1 MPTSSQA
8 PVSASAMEKFK
19 DTFRCAKYVSTPLM
33 IIRTADPSSTMH
45 LIATDLFDPAEYDFP
60 ILSWDIADGFKVVR
74 DSQEAAQTNQ
84 KGYKSLATA
93 APSPGP
99 GLGNRPAAAMLKLR
113 DIQQGTIVFFANAHR
128 YLGDLDVIQA
138 LHNLRAC
145 FAEKNRT
152 LVLLTIPGARI
163 PAELTDHV
171 FALDEPLPTRED
183 LQQVVEETVAEA
195 RTQNEDMAPVS
206 QRQMVQ
212 ATDALLGLTVFSAQ
226 QTIAMSLTL
235 QGLNLERVWERKVKI
250 IEETPGLSVWK
261 GGQTFDDIAG
271 YDNAKRYLRLLV
283 QRDDPPKAIVFFDE
297 IEKHLAGHGGESSP
311 VKTEMIGEFLTW
323 AQDKGVEGVIFVGPS
338 GTGKSE
344 MAKAAGNSIDAPT
357 IVFNFSAT
365 QAKHV
370 GESGDRLRGCL
381 QKIEAISQNKAL
393 FIATSNNIAGLPAE
407 LRRRFNKGILF
418 FDLPDVDA
426 RAAIWDLYCR
436 KYNLSGKRPSDTDW
450 SGSDIKNCCLN
461 ALQMKIPLLEAAQFI
476 TAEGIS
482 AKDQLR
488 ALRQYA
494 SGRYLDASKP
504 GLYQFDER
512 ATQLAPTRGRAMKL
526 ASAK

>member
-1 MPTSSQA
+1 
-8 PVSASAMEKFK
+8 MEKFK

-33 IIRTADPSSTMH
+33 MVRTADPSSTIH
-45 LIATDLFDPAEYDFP
+45 LIANDLFNPSEDDFP
-60 ILSWDIADGFKVVR
+60 MLSWDIADGFKVVR
-74 DSQEAAQTNQ
+74 DSGQAAEPDQ
-84 KGYKSLATA
+84 KGYKTLAA
-93 APSPGP
+93 AGSSQGP
-99 GLGNRPAAAMLKLR
+99 GLGNRGAAAAMLKLR

-128 YLGDLDVIQA
+128 YMGDLEVIQA
-138 LHNLRAC
+138 LHNLRSC

-152 LVLLTIPGARI
+152 LVLLTIPSARI
-163 PAELTDHV
+163 PAELTDHL
-171 FALDEPLPTRED
+171 FALDEPLPTREH
-183 LQQVVEETVAEA
+183 LQQVVEETIAETRA
-195 RTQNEDMAPVS
+195 QNKDMAPVT
-206 QRQMVQ
+206 QRQMEQ

-226 QTIAMSLTL
+226 QTIAMSQSL

-261 GGQTFDDIAG
+261 GGASFDDIAG
-271 YDNAKRYLRLLV
+271 YDNAKQYLRLLI
-283 QRDDPPKAIVFFDE
+283 QRDDPPKAIVFLDE
-297 IEKHLAGHGGESSP
+297 IEKHMAGHGSESSP

-323 AQDKGVEGVIFVGPS
+323 AQDKGVEGVIFVGAS

-344 MAKAAGNSIDAPT
+344 MAKAAGNSIGAPT

-370 GESGDRLRGCL
+370 GESGDRLRGCF
-381 QKIEAISQNKAL
+381 QRIEAISQNKAL

-407 LRRRFNKGILF
+407 LRRRFNKGIFF

-426 RAAIWDLYCR
+426 RSAIWDLYCG
-436 KYNLSGKRPSDTDW
+436 KYGLSGKRPSDMDW

-461 ALQMKIPLLEAAQFI
+461 AFQMKIPLLEAAQFI

-494 SGRYLDASKP
+494 SGRYLDATKP
-504 GLYQFDER
+504 GLYQFNES
-512 ATQLAPTRGRAMKL
+512 ATQPAQTRSGRAMKL
-526 ASAK
+526 ASGK